1 MIQYHINCAKSRCRN
16 IQLHIKGCKHFA
28 ANLNADLI
36 IIDQQCGYLR
46 QPQLLRILLLNIV
59 FTIALDPDAIEGNRG
74 LLGYGILDLRY
85 NLSTAQLYS
94 RLLVQ

>member
-46 QPQLLRILLLNIV
+46 QPQLLRILL
-59 FTIALDPDAIEGNRG
+59 
-74 LLGYGILDLRY
+74 GYGILDLRY